1 MAGDD
6 GHDRA
11 SHWDGV
17 YRTRPADALSWYQ
30 AEPTLSLELIDALG
44 VTSGSAVIDVGG
56 GASVLVDHLFRNGFT
71 DLTVLDLS
79 EAALR
84 TSRKRIGAEANV
96 GWVTADVL
104 RWEPERAYYL
114 WHDRAVLHFLTG
126 EDVDRYSAT
135 LRRAVGPEGSV
146 VLATF
151 APDGPERCSGLP
163 VTRYS
168 FRELAMVLGDGF
180 EVVGQR
186 REVHRTPGG
195 VEQPFTWLAARRL
208 PA

>member
-1 MAGDD
+1 MTSTAPVPL
-6 GHDRA
+6 A
-11 SHWDGV
+11 
-17 YRTRPADALSWYQ
+17 ALSWYQ

-44 VTSGSAVIDVGG
+44 ATSGSAIIDVGG
-56 GASVLVDHLFRNGFT
+56 GASVLVDHLLRNGFT

-84 TSRKRIGAEANV
+84 TSRQRIGAEAKV
-96 GWVTADVL
+96 GWITADVL
-104 RWEPERAYYL
+104 RWEPERAYDL

-126 EDVDRYSAT
+126 EDVERYRAT
-135 LRRAVGPEGSV
+135 LRRAVGPEGSA

-151 APDGPERCSGLP
+151 ATDGPERCSGLP

-168 FRELAMVLGDGF
+168 SRELAMVLGDGF
-180 EVVGQR
+180 EVVEQR